1 VNALLISLRP
11 RQWAKNVLVFAG
23 VIFGG
28 QLLDRASLVRAG
40 VAFAV
45 FCLLSS
51 GVYLV
56 NDVVDR
62 EADLRHPVKAR
73 RPIAAG
79 TLPLPV
85 AVIAALLLLIGG
97 LAVAV
102 AVDRAFGRIAFVYVM
117 LMALYVGALKHV
129 ALLDVTVIA
138 AGFVLRAWAGAVVVD
153 VPPSRWLFVLTVLL
167 SLFLSL
173 SKRRAELL
181 TLADAAGAHRRA
193 LTGYN
198 ATLLNALI
206 ALVTASTLVA
216 YAWYT
221 VSSETVVRF
230 NTRQL
235 LLTLPLPA
243 LGVGRY
249 LYLVYSGA
257 GGADPSEHLLS
268 DWPLLASVALWVI
281 SVVIVIYGR

>member
-1 VNALLISLRP
+1 MHALLISLRP
-11 RQWAKNVLVFAG
+11 RQWAKNLLVFAG

-28 QLLDRASLVRAG
+28 QLLDRVLLVRSGA
-40 VAFAV
+40 AFIV

-79 TLPLPV
+79 ALPLPA
-85 AVIAALLLLIGG
+85 AVIVALLLLFGG
-97 LAVAV
+97 LAVGV
-102 AVDRAFGRIAFVYVM
+102 AVDRAFGEVALLYVL
-117 LMALYVGALKHV
+117 LMALYVGALKRV

-138 AGFVLRAWAGAVVVD
+138 VGFVLRAWAGAVVVH
-153 VPPSRWLFVLTVLL
+153 VSPSRWLLLVTVLL

-173 SKRRAELL
+173 SKRRSELL
-181 TLADAAGAHRRA
+181 TLADTAGAHRRA
-193 LTGYN
+193 LDGYN
-198 ATLLNALI
+198 TTLLNTLI
-206 ALVTASTLVA
+206 ALVTASTLIA

-221 VSSETVVRF
+221 VSPETVARF
-230 NTRQL
+230 NTRRL
-235 LLTLPLPA
+235 LWTLPLPA
-243 LGVGRY
+243 FGVGRY

>member
-28 QLLDRASLVRAG
+28 QLLDRVSLVRAA
-40 VAFAV
+40 VAFTV

-79 TLPLPV
+79 ALPLSA
-85 AVIAALLLLIGG
+85 AVTAALLLLAGG
-97 LAVAV
+97 LGAAVAM
-102 AVDRAFGRIAFVYVM
+102 DGAFGEIAFLYVL

-129 ALLDVTVIA
+129 VLLDVAVIA
-138 AGFVLRAWAGAVVVD
+138 TGFVLRAWAGAVVVH
-153 VPPSRWLFVLTVLL
+153 VPASRWLLVLTVLL

-173 SKRRAELL
+173 SKRRSELL
-181 TLADAAGAHRRA
+181 TLADGAGAHRRS
-193 LTGYN
+193 LTSYN
-198 ATLLNALI
+198 TTLLNALI

-221 VSSETVVRF
+221 MSPETVVRF
-230 NTRQL
+230 NTRRL